1 MSLFD
6 PSVSVF
12 VGDDKFT
19 GNAYVD
25 HTSNKQS
32 GSKPGV
38 SHYEVPVH
46 VVLPFEMCD
55 ALHRGKDS
63 KFLENLQL
71 RLGNDV
77 YTLQGKDILEAKEGK
92 QNVITLKDSQ
102 HINMIDSSRPP
113 VYSDLEVDLSYVVE
127 AVSQTIPQGDIK
139 VPLIIRVPSE
149 RPSDLNKISVM
160 SPRDLTNDVTVR
172 TEIESIKRFDPVMP
186 HSQYTPRDGV
196 DQTMPELFTDPK
208 ETVQTRAKALLTRGA
223 IPDDIR
229 GIDHYRPPLDL
240 KKPPANSRQHSAMK
254 MSVRSFNS
262 NPSGVS
268 RYTSAAAN
276 KYTSR
281 GVSLISIFDLN

>member
-25 HTSNKQS
+25 QTTSKQS
-32 GSKPGV
+32 NSSGAPV

-77 YTLQGKDILEAKEGK
+77 YTLQGKDILDAKLSN
-92 QNVITLKDSQ
+92 QDVITLKDEQ
-102 HINMIDSSRPP
+102 HVNMIDSWRPP
-113 VYSDLEVDLSYVVE
+113 VYNNLEVDLSYVTG
-127 AVSQTIPQGDIK
+127 AVSQTVPMGDIK
-139 VPLIIRVPSE
+139 VPLVIRVPSE
-149 RPSDLNKISVM
+149 RPADVNQISVV
-160 SPRDLTNDVTVR
+160 SPRDLTQ
-172 TEIESIKRFDPVMP
+172 EITSRSENEMTKRFDSVMP
-186 HSQYTPRDGV
+186 ISQYTPREGV
-196 DQTMPELFTDPK
+196 DQTMPEMFSDPN
-208 ETVQTRAKALLTRGA
+208 ETVQLRARAILNRGV
-223 IPDDIR
+223 IPDDIK
-229 GIDHYRPPLDL
+229 GIDHYKPPLDL
-240 KKPPANSRQHSAMK
+240 RKADNSRQTSAMK
-254 MSVRSFNS
+254 MSVRSYNS

-268 RYTSAAAN
+268 RYTTGPKSGHR
-276 KYTSR
+276 YTNR
-281 GVSLISIFDLN
+281 GVNAIC